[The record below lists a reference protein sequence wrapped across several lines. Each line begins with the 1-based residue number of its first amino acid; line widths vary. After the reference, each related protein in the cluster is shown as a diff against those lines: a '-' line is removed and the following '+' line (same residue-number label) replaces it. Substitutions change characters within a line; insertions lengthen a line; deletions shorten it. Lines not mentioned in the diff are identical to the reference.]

1 MTRPSQIIIILSTI
15 TITSLVVTGYF
26 YTELERLRTNPQI
39 LANNELQDIVVKV
52 GQLIVLPDNEQP
64 TLMTIADP
72 EQLRDQPFFARA
84 KTGDKVLVYNQAAKA
99 ILYDPVGNK
108 IVEVAPITNSP
119 SPASG
124 S

>member
-1 MTRPSQIIIILSTI
+1 MKRPSQIIIILSTI

-39 LANNELQDIVVKV
+39 LATNELQDIVAKV
-52 GQLIVLPDNEQP
+52 GQLIVLPENEQP

-84 KTGDKVLVYNQAAKA
+84 KAGDKVLVYNQAAKA
-99 ILYDPVGNK
+99 ILYDPVGHK
-108 IVEVAPITNSP
+108 IVEVAPITNNP
-119 SPASG
+119 QT
-124 S
+124 